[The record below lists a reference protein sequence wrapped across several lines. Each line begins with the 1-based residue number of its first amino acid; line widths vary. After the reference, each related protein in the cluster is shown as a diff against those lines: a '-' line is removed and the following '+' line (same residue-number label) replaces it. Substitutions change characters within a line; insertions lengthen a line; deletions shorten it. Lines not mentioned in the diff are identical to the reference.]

1 MIPILY
7 SSDTNNFENAG
18 LGFLADCISC
28 EVTEERNGAFECV
41 ITYPVA
47 GNLFEQVKEGGIVK
61 CKPNE
66 TSNLQLFKIYQIDK
80 PINGIITIYCEHIS
94 YALNGIP
101 CVGIVA
107 QSMSANAIMSQVLNQ
122 TPIQNNFEF
131 WCNISTQGK
140 INRPEP
146 CSIRSVLGGSDGS
159 ILDVFGGEY
168 EFDNFTI
175 KLHKNRGNDNGV
187 TIEYGKNLTDIK
199 QETNI
204 AECYTHIFPYAK
216 QEDKITMLDGYII
229 ELENAEFFGHTRVLP
244 IDLSDQFNNNGEET
258 TEITQ
263 EMLQKAAE
271 NYIKSHDLGKPKISI
286 TVSFAPLWQSAEFAE
301 FAGLERVSLCDTVKV
316 KFARLGIECKSKVIK
331 TVYDCLGEKYISV
344 DLGDA
349 KSDFASTII
358 KSENK
363 TDSKLKDLT
372 EVIQTGLSDGAKA
385 LEDAIAN
392 ATNLITGNS
401 GGYVVFR
408 PAEKPQEILIMDTP
422 DVNTAVRV
430 WRWNLS
436 GLGYSSTGVNGPFG
450 LAMTMDGHIVADYI
464 AVGTLDGTLLRA
476 DSVQANAISQG
487 FKTEINDKITGV
499 KTTVTQ
505 EFQVADEQLKS
516 SISKT
521 IEDTQAEIAEST
533 STLIQQTYSTITFEV
548 DKKYSTKTETEEMK
562 STIEQKYDAINLSVT
577 GRLDGLDGEIDS
589 AVSRI
594 NMAVI
599 KDENGKMIGTLDIGA
614 NQISIK
620 SDNFELTK
628 SGDII
633 AKNAVL
639 YGTIYSKPDGTDE
652 YGRYAKLDLG
662 GLVFYNDNKP
672 IATYHCYGD
681 GSYRTGISCEPDG
694 TGITFDKNDGN
705 NVYTPVVDIDFENNL
720 TTFDTDIDMNGH
732 MLKNLG
738 GGLTGTLQ
746 MIQPISIRS
755 DGTIDSYSNVE
766 LEFKNGILVNGSW
779 S

>member
-7 SSDTNNFENAG
+7 NKSANDFNNAG
-18 LGFLADCISC
+18 LGFLSDCISC
-28 EVTEERNGAFECV
+28 EVIEERNGAFECE
-41 ITYPVA
+41 ITYPVS
-47 GNLFEQVKEGGIVK
+47 GNLFDKIEVGSIIK

-66 TSNLQLFKIYQIDK
+66 TANLQLFKIYQIDK
-80 PINGIITIYCEHIS
+80 PIDGIITIYCEHIS

-101 CVGIVA
+101 CVGVVA
-107 QSMSANAIMSQVLNQ
+107 KSLSVSDIMSKALTQS
-122 TPIQNNFEF
+122 PIKNNFKF
-131 WCNISTQGK
+131 WSNINTQNA

-146 CSIRSVLGGSDGS
+146 CSIRSLLGGSEGS
-159 ILDVFGGEY
+159 ILDNFGGEY

-175 KLHKNRGNDNGV
+175 KLHKNRGSNNGV

-216 QEDKITMLDGYII
+216 QEEKIITLDGYVLA
-229 ELENAEFFGHTRVLP
+229 LEGAENFGHTNVCT
-244 IDLSDQFNNNGEET
+244 IDLNGEFENNSEI
-258 TEITQ
+258 EITQ
-263 EMLQKAAE
+263 DMLKTVAE
-271 NYIKSHDLGKPKISI
+271 SYIKSHDLGKPKISI
-286 TVSFAPLWQSAEFAE
+286 DVKFIQLWQTEDYKDVAP
-301 FAGLERVSLCDTVKV
+301 LERVSLCDTVTV
-316 KFARLGIECKSKVIK
+316 KFAKLGINATAKVIK
-331 TVYDCLGEKYISV
+331 TVYDCLGERYIEIS
-344 DLGDA
+344 LGDA

-358 KSENK
+358 KAENS
-363 TDSKLKDLT
+363 TDNKIKNLT
-372 EVIQTGLSDGAKA
+372 EVVQTGLSDGAKA

-392 ATNLITGNS
+392 ATSLITGNS

-422 DVNTAVRV
+422 DVATAQRV
-430 WRWNLS
+430 WRWNLA
-436 GLGYSSTGVNGPFG
+436 GLGYSSTGVNGEFG

-464 AVGTLDGTLLRA
+464 AVGTLDGILLRT

-487 FKTEINDKITGV
+487 FKTEIKDNLNSV
-499 KTTVTQ
+499 KTTVEQ

-521 IEDTQAEIAEST
+521 IEDTKNEVTEST
-533 STLIQQTYSTITFEV
+533 STLIQQTYDTITLEV

-562 STIEQKYDAINLSVT
+562 SKIEQKYDAINLSVT

-589 AVSRI
+589 ATAKL

-614 NQISIK
+614 NQVSIK

-633 AKNAVL
+633 AKNATL
-639 YGTIYSKPDGTDE
+639 YGTIYSKPDGTDA

-662 GLVFYNDNKP
+662 GLVFYNENKA
-672 IATYHCYGD
+672 IATYHCYGE
-681 GSYRTGISCEPDG
+681 GNYRAGISCEPHG
-694 TGITFDKNDGN
+694 TGITFDKNNGD
-705 NVYTPVVDIDFENNL
+705 NVYVSVVDMDFENNL
-720 TTFDTDIDMNGH
+720 TTFDTDIDLNGH
-732 MLKNLG
+732 KIKNCC
-738 GGLTGTLQ
+738 GLTGTLR
-746 MIQPISIRS
+746 MVQPLSVRA
-755 DGTIDSYSNVE
+755 DGTIENYSNVE
-766 LEFKNGILVNGSW
+766 LQFENGILVGGSW